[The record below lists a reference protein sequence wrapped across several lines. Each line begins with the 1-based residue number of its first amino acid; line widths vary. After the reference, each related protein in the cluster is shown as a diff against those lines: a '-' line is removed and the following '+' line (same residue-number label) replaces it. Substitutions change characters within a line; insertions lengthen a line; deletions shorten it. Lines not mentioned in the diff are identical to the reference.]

1 MDIKFNPIREVNNN
15 NQVGIVAR
23 IQKTMGAV
31 FGPKVSE
38 PELGLRVESRF
49 ASLEEKFN
57 KVPYFLECNTL
68 QSNLEIKGDLMG
80 VAGVDY

>member
-57 KVPYFLECNTL
+57 KVPDFEYNTS